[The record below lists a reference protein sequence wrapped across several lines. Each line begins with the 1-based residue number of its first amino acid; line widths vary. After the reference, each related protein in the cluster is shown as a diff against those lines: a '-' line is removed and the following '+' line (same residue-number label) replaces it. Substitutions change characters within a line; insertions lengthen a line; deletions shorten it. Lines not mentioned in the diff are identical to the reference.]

1 MPGSLDRRCSQ
12 TPLGCFVCCLR
23 ALGRSRI
30 LLASLGGVLRM
41 CRRVRRPA
49 VCVPAAVPPRSL
61 GVRVL
66 GQRRLAAFCGCVGAS
81 AGPLCACLRPSLPAR
96 GSLCAR
102 AAVGSGLSTP
112 ARPQICAGFAM
123 PRADPPG
130 SGCRLPLSACAG
142 RAPRTLSRGPRV
154 LGAVVS
160 VSHCLF
166 RFLVFGQLAAPAT
179 LAPASRGLT
188 SRRSPLVGCSTGL
201 NRPGLTAEAP
211 RAPPGDVG
219 CIPALAACPVLPW
232 AVASSEVGWRVP
244 PGLRSKGRGER
255 LRLAVVKYPGRWESS
270 SERTRSVKLG
280 SVGRGGRSSSLAG
293 AGGAQC
299 FNSLRRV
306 RSVSTLLALRPRQ
319 AHLPRSVGLVPIR
332 RSRCCRAYPGRS
344 ALCLSAAVGAARAI
358 VEVSSAPFS
367 SGGAPL
373 PFRELQT
380 RASVVAFA
388 RGLPSIPGNAV
399 FGTKALT

>member
-1 MPGSLDRRCSQ
+1 MSA
-12 TPLGCFVCCLR
+12 
-23 ALGRSRI
+23 ALVS
-30 LLASLGGVLRM
+30 V
-41 CRRVRRPA
+41 
-49 VCVPAAVPPRSL
+49 
-61 GVRVL
+61 
-66 GQRRLAAFCGCVGAS
+66 
-81 AGPLCACLRPSLPAR
+81 R
-96 GSLCAR
+96 GS
-102 AAVGSGLSTP
+102 ST
-112 ARPQICAGFAM
+112 Q
-123 PRADPPG
+123 D
-130 SGCRLPLSACAG
+130 
-142 RAPRTLSRGPRV
+142 T
-154 LGAVVS
+154 
-160 VSHCLF
+160 
-166 RFLVFGQLAAPAT
+166 Q
-179 LAPASRGLT
+179 
-188 SRRSPLVGCSTGL
+188 
-201 NRPGLTAEAP
+201 P
-211 RAPPGDVG
+211 RAPCPRCCRFGFSLPFSVSRFRAACCPGHARPRFEGFNLAPIAAGGMHYGVQSPGSHSGGPASASGGVG

-232 AVASSEVGWRVP
+232 AVASSDVGWRVP